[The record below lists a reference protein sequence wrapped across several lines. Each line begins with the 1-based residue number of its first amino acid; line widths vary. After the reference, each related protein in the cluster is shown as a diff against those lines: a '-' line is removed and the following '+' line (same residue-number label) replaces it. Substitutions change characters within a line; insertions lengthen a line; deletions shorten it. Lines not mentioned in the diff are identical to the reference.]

1 MLLPDL
7 SECKK
12 CPAGYFSGKSKDRC
26 TMCDR
31 GSYSLGNG
39 GISCTTCSDAVEC
52 PCLRNDTCFEIG
64 ESRAG
69 CINKG
74 SGAYECFGC
83 PPGFTGDGTTC
94 SDVDEVQLFCNIIR

>member
-1 MLLPDL
+1 
-7 SECKK
+7 
-12 CPAGYFSGKSKDRC
+12 
-26 TMCDR
+26 MCDR